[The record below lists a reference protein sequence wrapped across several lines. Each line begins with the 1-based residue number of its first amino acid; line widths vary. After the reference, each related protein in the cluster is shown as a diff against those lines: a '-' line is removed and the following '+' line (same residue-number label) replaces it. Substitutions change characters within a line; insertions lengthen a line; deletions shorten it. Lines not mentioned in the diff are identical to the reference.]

1 MLGPPLHTAKRSV
14 ILQAGGASRGQGGVQ
29 CPTRLR
35 SVTQT
40 VEPSGEL
47 TSLGLVET
55 RPYERIRVLAD
66 CRSASTGSAEITI
79 SFVEGE
85 GAPGWLDRYVVA
97 PGAAVGQVY
106 DVPGVILTYPHSR
119 RPIARRTSTDLGL
132 PLPG

>member
-1 MLGPPLHTAKRSV
+1 MPNEVALP
-14 ILQAGGASRGQGGVQ
+14 
-29 CPTRLR
+29 
-35 SVTQT
+35 VTQT

-66 CRSASTGSAEITI
+66 CRSASTGSAEIII

-85 GAPGWLDRYVVA
+85 GAPGWLDRYVLA

-106 DVPGVILTYPHSR
+106 DVPGVILNVSAQPTADSPADVDVWIWGYR
-119 RPIARRTSTDLGL
+119 N
-132 PLPG
+132 PGE